1 MTIKQIIN
9 RIAQLSALA
18 AECVI
23 EGARR
28 AAAEFYNL
36 VCLYEIQLERIVR
49 A

>member
-1 MTIKQIIN
+1 MTINQIIN

-28 AAAEFYNL
+28 AAAKFYNL
-36 VCLYEIQLERIVR
+36 VYMYEIQVQRMVR
-49 A
+49 V